1 MYKIITFTVI
11 ILVLCAGAAFAKKD
25 QYIKDSEFTDTGF
38 FSDYSGLMEGDEIEW
53 IQVKEGVKLG
63 NYKKAI
69 ILDFSDSSG
78 NEETSQLRKEM
89 SEVFSEMLMN
99 IFSEVQYVQKQIHP
113 KDYTKIR
120 SFPANIVIMGNIK
133 RLDKLDVGKRMTKKF
148 QTGFG
153 AGKAGMPTVHLELK
167 MVDTKTGE
175 EIVRIVHKE
184 SNLSGFKDA
193 SNDVINAI
201 ISFLRKS

>member
-1 MYKIITFTVI
+1 MHKIVAFTI
-11 ILVLCAGAAFAKKD
+11 IMFFLYTGAAFAKKD
-25 QYIKDSEFTDTGF
+25 QYIKDSEFADTGF
-38 FSDYSGLMEGDEIEW
+38 FTDYSGLMEGDEIEW

-63 NYKKAI
+63 NYKKAVV
-69 ILDFSDSSG
+69 LDFSAG
-78 NEETSQLRKEM
+78 AEEATQLKKEM
-89 SEVFSEMLMN
+89 PEVFSEMLLN
-99 IFSEVQYVQKQIHP
+99 IFSEIQYVQKQIHP

-120 SFPANIVIMGNIK
+120 SLPANIVIMGNIK

-167 MVDTKTGE
+167 LIDTKTGE

-193 SNDVINAI
+193 SNDVINAVTA
-201 ISFLRKS
+201 FLSKIK